1 MKGQRKTVIPLQVS
15 LFFSTFPLRALLI
28 LTLRDLIYITVDVMF
43 AGRGGRLFFTKCSKH
58 AKWNGLITTN
68 RELTF
73 LQSYKIYS
81 MKKRKN

>member
-1 MKGQRKTVIPLQVS
+1 
-15 LFFSTFPLRALLI
+15 
-28 LTLRDLIYITVDVMF
+28 MF